1 MTLPEE
7 HMREALSLAKKGLL
21 TTRPNPLVGCVITH
35 RNKVIGRGWHERAGQ
50 NHAEVNAIN
59 DVHQR
64 LGESAKSVLKESE
77 MFVTLEPCSTFGKTA
92 PCADAIK
99 KHGIKKVYI
108 ASEDTSQ
115 DGFAIKEKNIT
126 IETGLLRDDARE
138 INKGFFS
145 RIERKRPFI
154 TAKMGIG
161 LDGGI
166 ALASGESKW
175 ITSVQSREDVH
186 KLRAINDAILTGVGT
201 VLDDNPSLT
210 SRDSGYDIDKVIQP
224 LRVVIDRNNKLTGK
238 EEVFSDDAE
247 TIVFSNG
254 DYDVNTSV
262 AENIEYKNLINVMR
276 HLAEEKQI
284 NNLLVEAGSGIFD
297 ALLTENLIDCL
308 ILYQS
313 PKILGKNRK
322 TFSKLNQT
330 DKKLST
336 MGFNIESIEHI
347 GDDKKII
354 FKPNY
359 S

>member
-92 PCADAIK
+92 PCADAIR

-262 AENIEYKNLINVMR
+262 AENIKYKNLINVMR

-297 ALLTENLIDCL
+297 ALLTENLVDCL

>member
-77 MFVTLEPCSTFGKTA
+77 MFVTFEPCSTFGKTA
-92 PCADAIK
+92 PCADAIR

-126 IETGLLRDDARE
+126 IEIGLLRDDARE

>member
-92 PCADAIK
+92 PCADAIR

-254 DYDVNTSV
+254 DYDVNNSV

>member
-92 PCADAIK
+92 PCADAIR

-126 IETGLLRDDARE
+126 IEIGLLRDDARE

>member
-92 PCADAIK
+92 PCADAIR

-126 IETGLLRDDARE
+126 IETGLLRDEARD

-145 RIERKRPFI
+145 RIERKRPFV

>member
-115 DGFAIKEKNIT
+115 DGFAIKEKNIA
-126 IETGLLRDDARE
+126 IETGLLRDEARE

>member
-92 PCADAIK
+92 PCADAIR

-126 IETGLLRDDARE
+126 IEIGLLRDDARE

-297 ALLTENLIDCL
+297 ALLTENLVDCL

>member
-92 PCADAIK
+92 PCADAIR

-145 RIERKRPFI
+145 RIGRKRPFI

>member
-1 MTLPEE
+1 
-7 HMREALSLAKKGLL
+7 
-21 TTRPNPLVGCVITH
+21 
-35 RNKVIGRGWHERAGQ
+35 
-50 NHAEVNAIN
+50 
-59 DVHQR
+59 
-64 LGESAKSVLKESE
+64 
-77 MFVTLEPCSTFGKTA
+77 
-92 PCADAIK
+92 
-99 KHGIKKVYI
+99 
-108 ASEDTSQ
+108 
-115 DGFAIKEKNIT
+115 
-126 IETGLLRDDARE
+126 
-138 INKGFFS
+138 
-145 RIERKRPFI
+145 
-154 TAKMGIG
+154 MGIG

-322 TFSKLNQT
+322 TFSKVIRCNP
-330 DKKLST
+330 LS
-336 MGFNIESIEHI
+336 S
-347 GDDKKII
+347 
-354 FKPNY
+354 
-359 S
+359 

>member
-92 PCADAIK
+92 PCADAIR

-336 MGFNIESIEHI
+336 MGFNIESVEHI

>member
-59 DVHQR
+59 DVHER

-92 PCADAIK
+92 PCADAIR

-254 DYDVNTSV
+254 DYDVNNSV

>member
-92 PCADAIK
+92 PCADAIR

-224 LRVVIDRNNKLTGK
+224 LRVVIGRNNKLTGK

>member
-59 DVHQR
+59 DVHER
-64 LGESAKSVLKESE
+64 LGESAKFVLKESE
-77 MFVTLEPCSTFGKTA
+77 MFVTLEPCSTYGKTA
-92 PCADAIK
+92 PCADAIR

>member
-77 MFVTLEPCSTFGKTA
+77 MFVTLEPCSTYGKTA
-92 PCADAIK
+92 PCADAIR

-313 PKILGKNRK
+313 PKIMGKNRK

>member
-7 HMREALSLAKKGLL
+7 HMREALYLAKKGLL

-92 PCADAIK
+92 PCADAIR

-115 DGFAIKEKNIT
+115 NGFAIKEKNIT

-262 AENIEYKNLINVMR
+262 VENIEYKNLINVMR

>member
-92 PCADAIK
+92 PCADAIR

-313 PKILGKNRK
+313 PKIMGKNRK

-336 MGFNIESIEHI
+336 MGFNIESIENI

>member
-92 PCADAIK
+92 PCADAIR

-115 DGFAIKEKNIT
+115 DGFAIKEKNIA

>member
-92 PCADAIK
+92 PCADAIR

-297 ALLTENLIDCL
+297 ALLTENLVDCL

>member
-92 PCADAIK
+92 PCADAIR

-359 S
+359 N

>member
-35 RNKVIGRGWHERAGQ
+35 GNKVIGRGWHERAGQ

-92 PCADAIK
+92 PCADAIR

-297 ALLTENLIDCL
+297 ALLTENLVDCL

>member
-59 DVHQR
+59 DVHER

-92 PCADAIK
+92 PCADAIR

-126 IETGLLRDDARE
+126 IETGLLRDEARE

>member
-92 PCADAIK
+92 PCADAIR

-115 DGFAIKEKNIT
+115 NGFAIKEKNIT

>member
-77 MFVTLEPCSTFGKTA
+77 MFVTLEPCSTYGKTA
-92 PCADAIK
+92 PCADAIR